1 MSREFL
7 EEIISEKISESVTL
21 EYKDYY
27 FTNGKLTSLDQKELA
42 KLFKEICAL
51 ANYNGGK
58 IILGL
63 KEDNNHNPSE
73 LSDIGVNKDTFEMWE
88 QALRNKL
95 SVNIIPSLYGIK
107 TELVEVSD
115 DTNCIIIDV
124 PRSVLKPHAY
134 NTGSNHEFYIR
145 NGNTSIQMRYN
156 DLKNSFDELTFK
168 QEKIR
173 RFIDDRISF
182 ILNGDL
188 DESLSYDSSLVLHI
202 IPEWSLNE
210 ANFLNLGS
218 IQYSNVFS
226 VFSPPQ
232 NLGTTSYNADG
243 LLRIY
248 GSENRRN
255 VMSYTQIFSNSC
267 IESVEVRLLND
278 YKDGIIYDW
287 NKLEKLLVENI
298 SSFVKDLNSLN
309 VYGGFYFTVTLLNVK
324 NKRVKQ
330 SDWNDTSAPLIH
342 NFIRTPLI
350 KWNPGDKFTEVLY
363 PLLTTLAYSCGLN
376 RSYFYTNSG
385 DPIEDKFDFLKN
397 DIYE

>member
-7 EEIISEKISESVTL
+7 EEIISEKISESDTL

-73 LSDIGVNKDTFEMWE
+73 LSDVGVNKDTFEMWE

-107 TELVEVSD
+107 SELVEVSD

-156 DLKNSFDELTFK
+156 DLKNSFDSLSNRQQKLESFRS
-168 QEKIR
+168 E
-173 RFIDDRISF
+173 RISS
-182 ILNGDL
+182 ILNSEVDDTLITSPLLLIHILPEVSFDERTYIDL
-188 DESLSYDSSLVLHI
+188 KACEYNDILDIFNPDGHH
-202 IPEWSLNE
+202 
-210 ANFLNLGS
+210 GS
-218 IQYSNVFS
+218 VN
-226 VFSPPQ
+226 
-232 NLGTTSYNADG
+232 YNANG
-243 LLRIY
+243 LIKT
-248 GSENRRN
+248 RRN
-255 VMSYTQIFSNSC
+255 HKDLLSTYIQIFSNGNLEIGEIYLMKYDVGENPKMIYC
-267 IESVEVRLLND
+267 WDNFEKIIAKKIYNYCKELYKQRL
-278 YKDGIIYDW
+278 GT
-287 NKLEKLLVENI
+287 
-298 SSFVKDLNSLN
+298 
-309 VYGGFYFTVTLLNVK
+309 GFYISFTLLNVK
-324 NKRVKQ
+324 DYYSRTSGFGELSEPIKQNIIKSQFVKWDINTSYQSSMYQLFNKFANIFGSRE
-330 SDWNDTSAPLIH
+330 SWLYNDGEPIAEKF
-342 NFIRTPLI
+342 NFIA
-350 KWNPGDKFTEVLY
+350 KD
-363 PLLTTLAYSCGLN
+363 
-376 RSYFYTNSG
+376 
-385 DPIEDKFDFLKN
+385 
-397 DIYE
+397 

>member
-1 MSREFL
+1 MSKEFL
-7 EEIISEKISESVTL
+7 EKIISEKISEGDAL
-21 EYKDYY
+21 EYKNYH
-27 FTNGKLTSLDQKELA
+27 FENGKLTSIDQRKIS
-42 KLFKEICAL
+42 KLFKEIYAL

-58 IILGL
+58 IILGVT
-63 KEDNNHNPSE
+63 EDNNHNPSG
-73 LSDIGVNKDTFEMWE
+73 LSDVGVTSDTFEMWE

-95 SVNIIPSLYGIK
+95 SIDIIPSLYGIK
-107 TELVEVSD
+107 TELVEISD
-115 DTNCIIIDV
+115 DINCIIIDV
-124 PRSVLKPHAY
+124 PRSVLKPHAF

-156 DLKNSFDELTFK
+156 DLKNSFNEFTFK

-188 DESLSYDSSLVLHI
+188 DESLAYDSSLVLHI

-210 ANFLNLGS
+210 ANFLNLSS
-218 IQYSNVFS
+218 IKNQNTFS

-232 NLGTTSYNADG
+232 STGESSYNADG
-243 LLRIY
+243 LIRVY
-248 GSENRRN
+248 GLESERN

-267 IESVEVRLLND
+267 IESVEVRSLND

-298 SSFVKDLNSLN
+298 SSFVKDLKSLN

-330 SDWNDTSAPLIH
+330 GDWNDTSAPLIH
-342 NFIRTPLI
+342 NLIRTPLM
-350 KWNPGDKFTEVLY
+350 KWNPRDEFTEVLY
-363 PLLTTLAYSCGLN
+363 PMLTTLAYSCGLN
-376 RSYFYTNSG
+376 RSYFYTDSG
-385 DPIEDKFDFLKN
+385 DPIKDKFDFLKN
-397 DIYE
+397 GI

>member
-1 MSREFL
+1 MSKEFL
-7 EEIISEKISESVTL
+7 EEIISEKISESDTL

-73 LSDIGVNKDTFEMWE
+73 LSDVGVNKDTFEMWE

-156 DLKNSFDELTFK
+156 DLKNSFDELSNRQQKLESFRN
-168 QEKIR
+168 ERISSILNSE
-173 RFIDDRISF
+173 IDDTLITSPILLIHILPEVSF
-182 ILNGDL
+182 DERTYIDL
-188 DESLSYDSSLVLHI
+188 KACEYND
-202 IPEWSLNE
+202 
-210 ANFLNLGS
+210 NLDIFNPDVYHGS
-218 IQYSNVFS
+218 VN
-226 VFSPPQ
+226 
-232 NLGTTSYNADG
+232 YNANG
-243 LLRIY
+243 LIKT
-248 GSENRRN
+248 RRN
-255 VMSYTQIFSNSC
+255 HKDLLSTYIQIFSNGNLEIGEIYLMKYDVDENPKMIYFWDKFEKIIAKKIYNYC
-267 IESVEVRLLND
+267 KEL
-278 YKDGIIYDW
+278 YKQ
-287 NKLEKLLVENI
+287 KL
-298 SSFVKDLNSLN
+298 
-309 VYGGFYFTVTLLNVK
+309 GTGFYISFTLLNVK
-324 NKRVKQ
+324 DYYSRTSGFGELSEPIKQNIIKSQFVKWDINTSYQSSMYQLFNKFANIFGSRE
-330 SDWNDTSAPLIH
+330 SWLYNDGEPIAEKF
-342 NFIRTPLI
+342 NFI
-350 KWNPGDKFTEVLY
+350 
-363 PLLTTLAYSCGLN
+363 A
-376 RSYFYTNSG
+376 
-385 DPIEDKFDFLKN
+385 ED
-397 DIYE
+397 

>member
-7 EEIISEKISESVTL
+7 EEIISEKISESDTL

-73 LSDIGVNKDTFEMWE
+73 LSDVGVNKDTFEMWK

-107 TELVEVSD
+107 TELVEVRD

-267 IESVEVRLLND
+267 IESVEARLLND

-330 SDWNDTSAPLIH
+330 SDWNDTSAPLIR
-342 NFIRTPLI
+342 NLIRTPLI